1 MDKYRKFSLNEGSK
15 KNGYRLS
22 NQIFQMVEVS
32 QNEFKPA
39 HIALY
44 FWICQLN
51 NKIGW
56 DRPIIGLPTSIA
68 MKMTGMR
75 DRRFYRRILTELD
88 SFGLIRIVKLST
100 NQYIATQV
108 ELLLTENTHV
118 SNNRTEPYYG
128 NNSRATDSNNESNA
142 SSEWD
147 DDSLPPMEPIDESD

>member
-1 MDKYRKFSLNEGSK
+1 MIEA
-15 KNGYRLS
+15 
-22 NQIFQMVEVS
+22 S
-32 QNEFKPA
+32 QDEIEPG

-44 FWICQLN
+44 FWICELN
-51 NKIGW
+51 NRIGW
-56 DRPIIGLPTSIA
+56 HQNIIGLPTSIA
-68 MKMTGMR
+68 MKMIGMR

-108 ELLLTENTHV
+108 ELLLTEHTHV
-118 SNNRTEPYYG
+118 SYNRTEPYYG

-147 DDSLPPMEPIDESD
+147 DDSLPPMEQIDESD

>member
-1 MDKYRKFSLNEGSK
+1 MDKYRKFPLNEGNK
-15 KNGYRLS
+15 KTGYRLS
-22 NQIFQMVEVS
+22 KQLYQMVEAS

-108 ELLLTENTHV
+108 ELLLT
-118 SNNRTEPYYG
+118 
-128 NNSRATDSNNESNA
+128 
-142 SSEWD
+142 
-147 DDSLPPMEPIDESD
+147 